1 MNTTEEGLPV
11 VEVLVN
17 TSFEETRIA
26 ILEDG
31 RVNELLWERRGALNI
46 VGNIYKGTVEMCC
59 RVFPARF

>member
-1 MNTTEEGLPV
+1 MSKNLEGQPS

-31 RVNELLWERRGALNI
+31 RVNELIWERRGSLNI
-46 VGNIYKGTVEMCC
+46 VGSTFSTV
-59 RVFPARF
+59 PL